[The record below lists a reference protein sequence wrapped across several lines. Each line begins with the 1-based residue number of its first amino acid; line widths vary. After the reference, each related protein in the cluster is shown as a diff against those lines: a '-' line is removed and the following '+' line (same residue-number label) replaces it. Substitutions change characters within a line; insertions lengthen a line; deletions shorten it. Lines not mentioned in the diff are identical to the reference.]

1 MIEWI
6 ADKLVDIRQL
16 ILAIGV
22 IAAIVF
28 VLTTWWR
35 TKAAVPTFVAML
47 LSGAVLWAVANID
60 WFKEKIGEETSLAD
74 VQPVVRVEPSRPRAF
89 REDPGGRVL

>member
-1 MIEWI
+1 VIEWI

-28 VLTTWWR
+28 VLSTWWR

-60 WFKEKIGEETSLAD
+60 WFKEKIGEETSLGER
-74 VQPVVRVEPSRPRAF
+74 QPVIRIEPSPPWTF
-89 REDPGGRVL
+89 PEDPGGGVV

>member
-28 VLTTWWR
+28 VLSTWWR

-47 LSGAVLWAVANID
+47 LSGAVLWAVANIG
-60 WFKEKIGEETSLAD
+60 WFKERIGEETSLGD
-74 VQPVVRVEPSRPRAF
+74 RHPVVRIEPFRPRVF
-89 REDPGGRVL
+89 PEGRGAGVL